1 MARWPLL
8 PKHVR
13 VRVRVCIVW
22 RNSRPSP
29 VSCGGPFIK
38 DGSKRVI
45 WRIIPICPRLH
56 AAQIPSP
63 AILLP
68 INSINYPLL
77 GILCTVAHIILSGCW
92 HVCGFILASS
102 VRVLHIWLNSEKL
115 GCNLALNIYPPR
127 HHLPAS
133 SLHLFRSQF
142 NPWWW

>member
-1 MARWPLL
+1 MAPTCFRRMLNFSEELSRSSYPLYYNV
-8 PKHVR
+8 PPCTVVAAAPQACPR

-22 RNSRPSP
+22 RNSFM
-29 VSCGGPFIK
+29 SCVGPFIK

-77 GILCTVAHIILSGCW
+77 GILCTVAQIIWVLTCVWFYPCFKCSSAPY
-92 HVCGFILASS
+92 LA
-102 VRVLHIWLNSEKL
+102 E
-115 GCNLALNIYPPR
+115 
-127 HHLPAS
+127 
-133 SLHLFRSQF
+133 F
-142 NPWWW
+142 